1 MFTTSSHVLAA
12 TETGIA
18 SVYSEEK
25 TANGEYAHASA
36 LTAAHKTL
44 PFGTW
49 VRVTNLHNGRSV
61 IVRINDRG
69 PYIRGRIIDLTPAG
83 ARAIG
88 SGGLARVQL
97 TALDS
102 EAELI
107 ANLPAPPIGVEISAA
122 LTAGNAPGW
131 GQHTFGTER

>member
-1 MFTTSSHVLAA
+1 MALTLIGIFAVSSQVLAV
-12 TETGIA
+12 TEMGIA
-18 SVYSEEK
+18 SVTGGE

-36 LTAAHKTL
+36 LTAAHKTF

-49 VRVTNLHNGRSV
+49 VKVTNLHNGRSV

-88 SGGLARVQL
+88 SAGLARVQL
-97 TALDS
+97 TVLDS

-107 ANLPAPPIGVEISAA
+107 ANLPAPPIGVLHSGAA
-122 LTAGNAPGW
+122 LTAENDD
-131 GQHTFGTER
+131 F